1 MRDRWD
7 RCRALLSAALLAAG
21 ALVSAGAGAAEYSYR
36 TNERDEVVMRLS
48 GRITSIDGAVF
59 LAEVRKHEPRII
71 ELEGPG
77 GDMLSA
83 VRIGVIIHE
92 RYLRTHAVGTCL
104 SACAYIWISGLK
116 MIADEGVEIA
126 NHLPVAIQGASIGK
140 PDDKTI
146 AIFGWYLGKLNIS
159 VEMMSA
165 FIEEATGPAVDGNGY
180 FDMLAFARYWNAP
193 IEMRVPAPT
202 YAQIER

>member
-1 MRDRWD
+1 MRNGRDR
-7 RCRALLSAALLAAG
+7 CSALLLAGLLATG
-21 ALVSAGAGAAEYSYR
+21 ATASATSAAEYSYR

-48 GRITSIDGAVF
+48 GRITSVDGAVF

-116 MIADEGVEIA
+116 MLADEGVQIS
-126 NHLPVAIQGASIGK
+126 NHLPVAIQGASIGR

-146 AIFGWYLGKLNIS
+146 AIFGWYLGKLDIS

-165 FIEEATGPAVDGNGY
+165 FLDEATGPGVDGNGY
-180 FDMLAFARYWNAP
+180 FDMLAFAKYWNAP

-202 YAQIER
+202 YAAIAP

>member
-1 MRDRWD
+1 MGDRWD
-7 RCRALLSAALLAAG
+7 RCRALLLAGLLAVGTVAG
-21 ALVSAGAGAAEYSYR
+21 SGADAADYSYR

-48 GRITSIDGAVF
+48 GPITSIDGATF
-59 LAEVRKHEPRII
+59 LAAVRKHEPRII

-92 RYLRTHAVGTCL
+92 RYLRTHAVGKCL

-126 NHLPVAIQGASIGK
+126 NHLPVAIQGASVGR

-165 FIEEATGPAVDGNGY
+165 FLDEATGPGVDGNGY
-180 FDMLAFARYWNAP
+180 FDMLAFAKYWNAP
-193 IEMRVPAPT
+193 IEMRAPAPA
-202 YAQIER
+202 YAAIAP

>member
-7 RCRALLSAALLAAG
+7 RCRALLAAGLLATGTVVTSG
-21 ALVSAGAGAAEYSYR
+21 ADAAEYSYR

-48 GRITSIDGAVF
+48 GRITPIDGAAF
-59 LAEVRKHEPRII
+59 LAAVRKHEPRII

-116 MIADEGVEIA
+116 MIADEGVEIS
-126 NHLPVAIQGASIGK
+126 NHLPVAIEGASIGR

-146 AIFGWYLGKLNIS
+146 AIFGWYLGKLDIS

-165 FIEEATGPAVDGNGY
+165 FLDEASGPGRGDDGY

>member
-1 MRDRWD
+1 MRDRRD
-7 RCRALLSAALLAAG
+7 RRLAPILLAGLVATG
-21 ALVSAGAGAAEYSYR
+21 ATAVAGAAEYSYR

-48 GRITSIDGAVF
+48 GRITSVDGALF
-59 LAEVRKHEPRII
+59 LAAVREHEPRII

-92 RYLRTHAVGTCL
+92 RYLRTHAVGNCL
-104 SACAYIWISGLK
+104 SACAYIWIAGLK
-116 MIADEGVEIA
+116 MLADEGVQIS
-126 NHLPVAIQGASIGK
+126 NHLPVSIRGAGEGM
-140 PDDKTI
+140 PDNKTV

-165 FIEEATGPAVDGNGY
+165 FLDKATGVGSGGNTY
-180 FDMLAFARYWNAP
+180 FDMLAFAQYWNAP
-193 IEMRVPAPT
+193 VEMRVPAPA
-202 YAQIER
+202 YAAVQQ